1 MSQSVLQTE
10 MTDAVNTG
18 IVGRADKSEKSLKS
32 GLYSVGKKAATGGAA
47 SAALAAVTNGR
58 NGKTGSASGGAS
70 PKGKAGKASAAAMVH
85 AAVHSALEGSE
96 LEGADDLYNSG
107 KGAYRAGRAI
117 GRRISGK
124 SGSLDIKGAVK
135 GAGKAAARGAVS
147 DTLQGSEL
155 EGMDNVYDGAR
166 VGYHVAKGVK
176 KHLGGK
182 DPLSLGQK
190 PRQALREEIREEG
203 SKHGRGEAQGSG
215 RRVHPTPPARC
226 HPTEEQLR
234 PPPPWTYR

>member
-1 MSQSVLQTE
+1 MKPSDFVSTSGQKQAMSQSVLQTE

-85 AAVHSALEGSE
+85 ATVHSALEGSE

-135 GAGKAAARGAVS
+135 GAG
-147 DTLQGSEL
+147 
-155 EGMDNVYDGAR
+155 
-166 VGYHVAKGVK
+166 
-176 KHLGGK
+176 
-182 DPLSLGQK
+182 
-190 PRQALREEIREEG
+190 
-203 SKHGRGEAQGSG
+203 
-215 RRVHPTPPARC
+215 
-226 HPTEEQLR
+226 
-234 PPPPWTYR
+234 